1 MPRSEAS
8 EGRASRRIGWIASMA
23 IGGSAHAPSPIA
35 RDVIID
41 AGCSLTLIR
50 EVIELNDGYQRSPQS
65 GITERSRE
73 LDVNTQASQPDNQVY
88 HRVSPGF
95 NPPRVCVAFP
105 AHADSGARPDAGKRG
120 RRTGAEGIE
129 SGNRPT
135 SCFIPCSTCNSD
147 QHARACGCTN
157 FSDCYAATHHHAD
170 THTVHR

>member
-65 GITERSRE
+65 GITERSKMSTRR
-73 LDVNTQASQPDNQVY
+73 LPNPITRSTIAFLLVLILLACASPSPPTPTPVPGRTLESKVAEQV
-88 HRVSPGF
+88 RKESSPAIAQ
-95 NPPRVCVAFP
+95 RP
-105 AHADSGARPDAGKRG
+105 ASSPALPA
-120 RRTGAEGIE
+120 
-129 SGNRPT
+129 T
-135 SCFIPCSTCNSD
+135 SSD

>member
-1 MPRSEAS
+1 
-8 EGRASRRIGWIASMA
+8 MA

-65 GITERSRE
+65 GITERSKMSTRR
-73 LDVNTQASQPDNQVY
+73 LPNPITRSTIAFLLVL
-88 HRVSPGF
+88 

-135 SCFIPCSTCNSD
+135 SCCIPCSTCNSD